1 MSEPLTTRID
11 DSRHIDRI
19 VEDYFGKLSSSRR
32 LSGLARRIT
41 GNGYDMK
48 LETYQKNPMKVSQFF
63 EPGGEGNTVAPE
75 HKLDRSLPVHI
86 EALAAGLRVPK
97 IIRIVEQG
105 ESVHKFTE
113 WIPGNTT
120 AKEMEESP
128 GKLGYICAELGR
140 YAAALH
146 IEGITAV
153 DNHLGNFVW
162 SNRVAV
168 YVDMKKLLY
177 CRDEIHAQVMAKFCL
192 KSCRGDRA
200 KAINF
205 LRGYSEIRGVTS
217 ILQYLDEM
225 EWQMGSHRTGRIAL
239 EEV

>member
-11 DSRHIDRI
+11 DVRTIDRI
-19 VEDYFGKLSSSRR
+19 VEDYFGKPSSSRW
-32 LSGLARRIT
+32 LSSLARRIT
-41 GNGYDMK
+41 GDGYDMK
-48 LETYQKNPMKVSQFF
+48 VETYQKNPEKVSQFF
-63 EPGGEGNTVAPE
+63 EPGDDGNTVAPE

-97 IIRIVEQG
+97 IIRIVEQV

-120 AKEMEESP
+120 AKELEESP
-128 GKLGYICAELGR
+128 GKLG
-140 YAAALH
+140 
-146 IEGITAV
+146 EGITAV

-192 KSCRGDRA
+192 KSCRGDRV

-205 LRGYSEIRGVTS
+205 LRGYSEIRGVTR
-217 ILQYLDEM
+217 ILQCLDEIG
-225 EWQMGSHRTGRIAL
+225 WHMGSHRTGRIAL
-239 EEV
+239 EEVENA